1 MKQFKSIA
9 LVLLLISLSL
19 AACEKSSTSAKTKTE
34 LITQSSWKFDNASAA
49 GFGDISSFIP
59 DCFKDNTIVFV
70 SGGTGSISEEANI
83 CSPSSAGN
91 FTWEFQNNETVLHL
105 STALIAGGSGDF
117 NLESLTE
124 TNLVVSQTMTIPPY
138 PATSVTLTFKH

>member
-105 STALIAGGSGDF
+105 STALIAG
-117 NLESLTE
+117 
-124 TNLVVSQTMTIPPY
+124 
-138 PATSVTLTFKH
+138 